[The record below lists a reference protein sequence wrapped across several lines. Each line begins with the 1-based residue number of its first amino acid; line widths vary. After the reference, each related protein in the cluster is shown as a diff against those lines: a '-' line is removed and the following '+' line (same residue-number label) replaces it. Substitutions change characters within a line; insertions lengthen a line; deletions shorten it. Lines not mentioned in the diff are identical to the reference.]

1 MLVSGPGPGQNQLL
15 HALIARKPAPSQ
27 SSLGASARSHL
38 ARPRPRSHLA
48 PALALTS
55 ARPLSLGNYISF
67 ATNLCARV
75 LSFATIVRNKRV
87 QHEGD
92 GSSSASNA
100 ANWTW
105 MEG

>member
-15 HALIARKPAPSQ
+15 HALIARKPAP
-27 SSLGASARSHL
+27 SLGASARSHL

-48 PALALTS
+48 PALALTGS

-67 ATNLCARV
+67 ATNWCARV

-87 QHEGD
+87 
-92 GSSSASNA
+92 
-100 ANWTW
+100 
-105 MEG
+105 